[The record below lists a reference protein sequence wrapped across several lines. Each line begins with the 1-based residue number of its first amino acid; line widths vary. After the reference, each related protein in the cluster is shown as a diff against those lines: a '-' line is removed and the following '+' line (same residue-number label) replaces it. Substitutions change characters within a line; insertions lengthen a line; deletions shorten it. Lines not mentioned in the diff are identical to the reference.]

1 VSLLRKEWEAK
12 LEILSSI
19 ARSQAALARILDSV
33 ADVSVHV
40 GITPAALQEHV
51 RALTSMQRA
60 LLRAVTGVSWRAP
73 VHGEPSAPWLAESV
87 RVNRVNAEV
96 SER

>member
-33 ADVSVHV
+33 ADVSKHV
-40 GITPAALQEHV
+40 GVAPETIHEHV

-87 RVNRVNAEV
+87 KKNRVNAEV
-96 SER
+96 SKR